1 MIALLLLTVG
11 LMGLAL
17 LVASA
22 VLTAVHYPYEV
33 DAPASLHTAAARE
46 YYQDAYERSSAVSST
61 GRFTEEEEYVA
72 KARAHAVAA
81 GIPEIVADFAKTA
94 GVTTGRALEVGAG
107 SGLLQ
112 DTVQRYVG
120 IDVSSRAKR
129 FFHKPFVEASATAL
143 PFADDSFD
151 AAWSIWVLEHVPNP
165 EQALSEM
172 RRVVRNGGCLLLRPA
187 WDCDPW
193 AAEGCE
199 VRPYRDL
206 SWTGR
211 LMKASIPVVT
221 SRWYSLLHSRQIR
234 LLRTAITTVSGKPA
248 RLRFKRLTP
257 NYEKYWVTDSDAVVS
272 LDYYEMYLWFTSRG
286 DECLNVPSRSALL
299 WGAPG
304 RRRQELVIRIR
315 K

>member
-1 MIALLLLTVG
+1 VIAFLFLTIALVALALLLTS
-11 LMGLAL
+11 AL
-17 LVASA
+17 L
-22 VLTAVHYPYEV
+22 TAIHFPYAV
-33 DAPASLHTAAARE
+33 DAPASSNSIAARE
-46 YYQDAYERSSAVSST
+46 YYQDAYERPSDASKT
-61 GRFTEEEEYVA
+61 GRFVEEEEYVA

-81 GIPEIVADFAKTA
+81 GIPQIVADFAKTA
-94 GVTTGRALEVGAG
+94 GVATGRVLEVGAG

-112 DTVQRYVG
+112 DTVQRYIG

-143 PFADDSFD
+143 PFEDNAFD
-151 AAWSIWVLEHVPNP
+151 AAWSIWVLEHVTNP

-172 RRVVRNGGCLLLRPA
+172 RRVVRDGGCLLLRPA

-193 AAEGCE
+193 AADGCE
-199 VRPYRDL
+199 VRSYRDL

-211 LMKASIPVVT
+211 VKKAAIPIVT
-221 SRWYSLLHSRQIR
+221 SRWYALLHSRQVR
-234 LLRTAITTVSGKPA
+234 LLRTVVTTLTRKPA

-286 DECLNVPSRSALL
+286 DECLNVPSRGALL
-299 WGAPG
+299 WGPPG
-304 RRRQELVIRIR
+304 RRSQELIIRIR

>member
-1 MIALLLLTVG
+1 MIALVVLTIGLVALAVLLT
-11 LMGLAL
+11 
-17 LVASA
+17 SA
-22 VLTAVHYPYEV
+22 VLTVFHFPYAV
-33 DAPASLHTAAARE
+33 DAPGSPNSVAARE
-46 YYQDAYERSSAVSST
+46 YYQDAYERSSAASNN
-61 GRFTEEEEYVA
+61 GRFLEQEEYVA

-81 GIPEIVADFAKTA
+81 GIPRIVADFAKTA
-94 GVTTGRALEVGAG
+94 GVTSGRVLEVGAG

-112 DTVQRYVG
+112 DTVPRYVG
-120 IDVSSRAKR
+120 IDMSSRAKR

-143 PFADDSFD
+143 PFVDDSFD

-165 EQALSEM
+165 EQALSEI
-172 RRVVRNGGCLLLRPA
+172 RRVVRSGGCVLLRPA

-199 VRPYRDL
+199 VRPFREL
-206 SWTGR
+206 SWRGR
-211 LMKASIPVVT
+211 FMKASIPLVT

-234 LLRTAITTVSGKPA
+234 FVRTAITSLSGKPA
-248 RLRFKRLTP
+248 RLRFKRLIP

-272 LDYYEMYLWFTSRG
+272 LDFYEMYLWFTSRG
-286 DECLNVPSRSALL
+286 DECLNVPSRGALI

-304 RRRQELVIRIR
+304 RRAQELVIRIR